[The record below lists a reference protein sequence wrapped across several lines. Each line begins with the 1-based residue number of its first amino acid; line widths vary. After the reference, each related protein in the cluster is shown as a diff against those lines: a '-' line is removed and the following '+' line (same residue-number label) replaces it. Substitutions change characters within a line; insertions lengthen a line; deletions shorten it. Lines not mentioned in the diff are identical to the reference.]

1 MEMTPIAQK
10 LRDRMS
16 SVQGLLKTAGIE
28 EVTTDSAGK
37 KETGA
42 TAEALQEGAV
52 SGIVDANVTAEGEQ
66 QPGSA
71 SNVMESSPT
80 EATETPIAATS
91 TNEDINAA
99 AELNA
104 SKGEVVAEDLPAIEK
119 QASAL
124 KEAGKA
130 ILAGLTD
137 EMFEKKASA
146 EDLTADQLL
155 HKMADAGDPI
165 AQYMIDY
172 QASFALGM
180 QKKANDIAAM
190 VGENASPEE
199 VAQAEEMLNQTAAE
213 DPAAILT
220 DANEEENTDMN
231 PQDFSEEEMAQLEG
245 LGAEVEAEAQEAVLD
260 LADVLL
266 EADPE
271 LDEPTAIQIA
281 QEEVADALAT
291 MAAGQDI
298 GATDE
303 EGNYLVDDATAAEA
317 VDAMAKTA
325 SAHPYR
331 DAICAHL
338 NARIG
343 LDPSAFAE
351 RLGF

>member
-1 MEMTPIAQK
+1 MGMTPIAQK
-10 LRDRMS
+10 L
-16 SVQGLLKTAGIE
+16 QAKLEQTKALLKTAGIE
-28 EVTTDSAGK
+28 EVSADSAGK

-42 TAEALQEGAV
+42 TAESLQEGAV
-52 SGIVDANVTAEGEQ
+52 SGIVDANVVAEGTD
-66 QPGSA
+66 QPGA
-71 SNVMESSPT
+71 KSNIMNSSPT
-80 EATETPIAATS
+80 EATETPIASTP
-91 TNEDINAA
+91 TNEDQDAA
-99 AELNA
+99 SVLNA

-119 QASAL
+119 SASAL
-124 KEAGKA
+124 KLRGRQIIANLSDDMLSKS
-130 ILAGLTD
+130 
-137 EMFEKKASA
+137 ASA
-146 EDLTADQLL
+146 LDTDQLL
-155 HKMADAGDPI
+155 YKMASEGNVA
-165 AQYMIDY
+165 AQYMLDY
-172 QASFALGM
+172 QASFNLGM

-190 VGENASPEE
+190 VGEDASPEE
-199 VAQAEEMLNQTAAE
+199 VAQAEELLNQTAAE
-213 DPAAILT
+213 DPSAILT
-220 DANEEENTDMN
+220 DANNEEIEGMDIDN
-231 PQDFSEEEMAQLEG
+231 EELMAQMEG
-245 LGAEVEAEAQEAVLD
+245 LGAEVESEAQEAVLD

-271 LDEPTAIQIA
+271 LDEPKAIQIA

-303 EGNYLVDDATAAEA
+303 NGEYLVPDEEAAEA

>member
-1 MEMTPIAQK
+1 MGMTPIAQK
-10 LRDRMS
+10 LKARLGD
-16 SVQGLLKTAGIE
+16 VQTLLKTAGLE
-28 EVTTDSAGK
+28 EVSADSAGK

-42 TAEALQEGAV
+42 TAADLQTGAV
-52 SGIVDANVTAEGEQ
+52 SGIVDANVVAEGKE
-66 QPGSA
+66 QPGGA
-71 SNVMESSPT
+71 SNIMNSSPT
-80 EATETPIAATS
+80 EATEVTVATTE
-91 TNEDINAA
+91 TNEDQDAA
-99 AELNA
+99 AVLNA
-104 SKGEVVAEDLPAIEK
+104 SKGEVVTEDLPAIEK
-119 QASAL
+119 QANAL
-124 KEAGKA
+124 REYGKNL
-130 ILAGLTD
+130 IAGLTD
-137 EMFEKKASA
+137 DVLSKTASA
-146 EDLTADQLL
+146 MSADELL
-155 HKMADAGDPI
+155 RKMASEGNTV
-165 AQYMIDY
+165 AQYMLDY

-180 QKKANDIAAM
+180 QKKANDITAM

-199 VAQAEEMLNQTAAE
+199 VAQAEAMLNQTAAE

-220 DANEEENTDMN
+220 DANEEEIEGMN
-231 PQDFSEEEMAQLEG
+231 PQDINDEELMAQMEG
-245 LGAEVEAEAQEAVLD
+245 LGAEAEAEAQEAVLD

-303 EGNYLVDDATAAEA
+303 AGEYIVPDEEA
-317 VDAMAKTA
+317 MEAIDAMGKTA

-343 LDPSAFAE
+343 LDPSAFAA

>member
-1 MEMTPIAQK
+1 MGMTPIAQK
-10 LRDRMS
+10 LQARLDRTRS
-16 SVQGLLKTAGIE
+16 LLKTAGIE
-28 EVTTDSAGK
+28 EVSTDSAGK

-52 SGIVDANVTAEGEQ
+52 SGIVDANVVAEGET
-66 QPGSA
+66 QPGGA
-71 SNVMESSPT
+71 SNIMNSSPT
-80 EATETPIAATS
+80 EATETPIASTS
-91 TNEDINAA
+91 TNEDQDAA
-99 AELNA
+99 AVLGAE
-104 SKGEVVAEDLPAIEK
+104 KGEVVATDLPAIEK
-119 QASAL
+119 SANAL
-124 KEAGKA
+124 IEYGKKLIADFDEGGAEKGGIEKEA
-130 ILAGLTD
+130 
-137 EMFEKKASA
+137 S
-146 EDLTADQLL
+146 DLSADQLL
-155 HKMADAGDPI
+155 RKLADEGDQI
-165 AQYMIDY
+165 AQYMLDY

-190 VGENASPEE
+190 VGEDASPED

-220 DANEEENTDMN
+220 DANEGELEGMNDEEL
-231 PQDFSEEEMAQLEG
+231 MAQMEG
-245 LGAEVEAEAQEAVLD
+245 LGADVESEAQEAVLD

-266 EADPE
+266 EAYPE
-271 LDEPTAIQIA
+271 LDEPRAIQIA

-303 EGNYLVDDATAAEA
+303 SGEYIVPDEEAAEA